1 MAASGSRSEVSVL
14 QALRAHVAQAE
25 ARERENRILAEAV
38 QVVAGEAITETEIQ
52 EALLAACAEAH
63 RMALDEALARELQA
77 RDVQEATD
85 ARLAHELSLIL

>member
-1 MAASGSRSEVSVL
+1 MAASGSRSRPSVL

-38 QVVAGEAITETEIQ
+38 QVVAGEVITETEIQ

-77 RDVQEATD
+77 
-85 ARLAHELSLIL
+85 LELNRVR